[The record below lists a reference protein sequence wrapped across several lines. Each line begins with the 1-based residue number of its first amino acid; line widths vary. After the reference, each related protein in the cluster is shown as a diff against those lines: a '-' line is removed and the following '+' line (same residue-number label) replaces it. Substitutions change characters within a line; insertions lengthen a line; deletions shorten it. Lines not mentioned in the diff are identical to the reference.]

1 MGGTGW
7 DGGACPSAQDSPGVS
22 VFPVPMLPR
31 RAQPSRGPGLP
42 LIREGV
48 CDARPGMPGT
58 AGGLG
63 ASGPSGCEAI
73 RMQSHRYHLAVSAG
87 TNVTVTG
94 HQCRDREGRSASHRG
109 AVCWSPRPVKAV
121 PCSPTRGISREGRA
135 LCTGG
140 GPRRLRSDASTSM
153 GGGMGV
159 SERQRPGGPGAQPRI
174 PTSLCACE

>member
-58 AGGLG
+58 A
-63 ASGPSGCEAI
+63 
-73 RMQSHRYHLAVSAG
+73 
-87 TNVTVTG
+87 
-94 HQCRDREGRSASHRG
+94 RE
-109 AVCWSPRPVKAV
+109 VW
-121 PCSPTRGISREGRA
+121 
-135 LCTGG
+135 
-140 GPRRLRSDASTSM
+140 GPRDLQAAKPLGCRAIVTTWLSAL
-153 GGGMGV
+153 
-159 SERQRPGGPGAQPRI
+159 AQM
-174 PTSLCACE
+174 